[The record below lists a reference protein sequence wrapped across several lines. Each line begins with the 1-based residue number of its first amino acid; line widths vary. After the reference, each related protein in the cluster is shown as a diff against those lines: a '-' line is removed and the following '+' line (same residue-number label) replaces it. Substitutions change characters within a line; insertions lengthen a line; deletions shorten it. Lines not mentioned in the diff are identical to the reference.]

1 MPGPN
6 EFVLGEELVPTLQG
20 HISWA
25 AQEAENK
32 VEGIMRSYSSTV
44 GTAAWTS
51 SAATAALSVQVDENH
66 PKWKKLMQVLT
77 DLSDAVNKAAGI
89 QTDGVEQGRSAIQ
102 AASGAA
108 TGGGSAMA
116 TNYQSRMA

>member
-1 MPGPN
+1 LPGPN
-6 EFVLGEELVPTLQG
+6 EFVLSEELVPKLQN

-32 VEGIMRSYSSTV
+32 VEGIMRSYHSTV

-51 SAATAALSVQVDENH
+51 SAANAALSVQVNENH

-89 QTDGVEQGRSAIQ
+89 QADGVEQGRQAIQ
-102 AASGAA
+102 AAAGGA